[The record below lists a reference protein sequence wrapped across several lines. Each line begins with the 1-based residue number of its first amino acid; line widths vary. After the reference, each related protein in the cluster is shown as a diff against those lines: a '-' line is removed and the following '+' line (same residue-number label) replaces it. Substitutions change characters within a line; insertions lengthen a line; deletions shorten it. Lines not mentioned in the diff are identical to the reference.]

1 MRTVSSLVSL
11 SVSLLLTIAF
21 VASANESNLKEIMQG
36 LRDDS
41 VAVADGLLTDD
52 FSKVAKA
59 ADRIANHAQIPP
71 EQVQLVAAELGPEMA
86 TFKGFDTTVHDLSLS
101 IVMAAER
108 NDRDKAIEDYQ
119 SMLNGCFGCHAVYR
133 ERVAA
138 VLKGDVESK

>member
-1 MRTVSSLVSL
+1 MRAVTSLVL
-11 SVSLLLTIAF
+11 VSMLLVLTIVF
-21 VASANESNLKEIMQG
+21 RASANETNLKEIMQG

-52 FSKVAKA
+52 FSKVAEA
-59 ADRIANHAQIPP
+59 ADRIASHAQIPP
-71 EQVQLVAAELGPEMA
+71 SQVQLVAAELGPEMA

-101 IVMAAER
+101 IVRAAER
-108 NDRDKAIEDYQ
+108 SDRNKAIADYQ
-119 SMLNGCFGCHAVYR
+119 SMMNGCFGCHAAYR